1 MLRILPVKIVLLFC
15 FCFVQHIGAGN
26 KQVVTEMQVT
36 NNDTIFKYSY
46 LYNNQALPVVETK
59 TIKNG
64 TIWENISQTEWFRQ
78 SDLPARQVER
88 LWANNKWNDNYSI
101 RFENI
106 DSKIVE
112 THSIIDNN
120 IATDI
125 RKVETIYI
133 NELKT
138 LVTEYTASLSGWTK
152 TIETQFFYSP
162 TKLTDS
168 TLVAKYNNNE
178 LHVSYK
184 TSYNYNTDAS
194 LKSVFV
200 QVKNNSELLYLNV
213 SKSVYNYK
221 ASTISSLRNY
231 SWNIKTSN
239 WENDSKLE
247 YLYDKSGTVS
257 EEISWQWNSMFWEQV
272 IRYTYEHDAENQLFK
287 KFVSLPIYRDWR
299 NTNSVNY
306 LREPDSRNM
315 TIESVYGFWGGK
327 AGEKLN
333 THISFPFNDETII
346 RKAETIQLTYIP
358 FVESSINN
366 PSSNSSLVK
375 VYPNPAHGL
384 FYISNF
390 DAVNSSWTLSGLNG
404 TIYRNSEV
412 NLSSSIIDI
421 TDLPNGI
428 YLLNIRSASENGTHK
443 IVKY

>member
-1 MLRILPVKIVLLFC
+1 
-15 FCFVQHIGAGN
+15 
-26 KQVVTEMQVT
+26 
-36 NNDTIFKYSY
+36 
-46 LYNNQALPVVETK
+46 
-59 TIKNG
+59 
-64 TIWENISQTEWFRQ
+64 
-78 SDLPARQVER
+78 
-88 LWANNKWNDNYSI
+88 
-101 RFENI
+101 NI

-112 THSIIDNN
+112 THSIIDSN

-125 RKVETIYI
+125 RKVETIYT
-133 NELKT
+133 NQLKT
-138 LVTEYTASLSGWTK
+138 LVTEYTATLSGWSK
-152 TIETQFFYSP
+152 TIETQFFYSS

-178 LHVSYK
+178 LLVSYK

-200 QVKNNSELLYLNV
+200 QVKNNSDLMYSNV
-213 SKSVYNYK
+213 SKSVYNYN
-221 ASTISSLRNY
+221 ANSISSLRNY
-231 SWNIKTSN
+231 GWNSKTTN

-247 YLYDKSGTVS
+247 YLYNKSGTVS
-257 EEISWQWNSMFWEQV
+257 EEILWQWKFMFWEQV
-272 IRYTYEHDAENQLFK
+272 IRYAYEHDADNQIFK
-287 KFVSLPIYRDWR
+287 KLVSAPIYRDWR

-306 LREPDSRNM
+306 LRESNSRNM

-327 AGEKLN
+327 AGDKLN

-358 FVESSINN
+358 FVESSVNN
-366 PSSNSSLVK
+366 PSTNPSLVK
-375 VYPNPAHGL
+375 VYPNPSHGL

-390 DAVNSSWTLSGLNG
+390 DAVNSSWTLTGLNG